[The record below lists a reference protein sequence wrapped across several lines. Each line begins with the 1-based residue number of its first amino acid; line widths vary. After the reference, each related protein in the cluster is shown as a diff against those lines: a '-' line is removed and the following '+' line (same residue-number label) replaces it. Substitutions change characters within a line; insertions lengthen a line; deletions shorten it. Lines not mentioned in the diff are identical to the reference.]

1 MPKGDNAR
9 KLSDEERDYIIGR
22 IKRGVCMSALARKFK
37 VSRQRIHQLKKYLSI
52 LLDTQDVCG

>member
-37 VSRQRIHQLKKYLSI
+37 VSRQRIHQLKKISV
-52 LLDTQDVCG
+52 DSP